1 MNKLLSRAIPIFLV
15 TVIVAIA
22 CVHELP
28 VAPKTTTTGGTTG
41 STGTSGSTGGTGTTS
56 CDTTLF
62 NYSTVINPMI
72 VANCAVC
79 HGATTAASSGANID
93 LSTYAKLL
101 PYVTNGRF
109 FGSINHS
116 AGFSAMPKGGA
127 QLSTCQ
133 LTQVSKWIAAGAKND
148 TATVVVAPPPACDT
162 TKFLFSATIAPLIQT
177 NCITCHSTGN
187 VNNGGIDFTIFA
199 NVQAYALNGRL
210 LGSIQH
216 LNGYS
221 AMPKGMAQLSACN
234 ITQFA
239 KWIAAGAKND
249 TSTVVV
255 PPVTPTPPPTVVPTS
270 NCSPDTVYFQNTI
283 GPLINS
289 TCAMPGC
296 HDATTKAS
304 GVNLSTYTNIVKYV
318 SAGNAAGS
326 TLYTITKS
334 GSMPRGTVP
343 KYTTAQ
349 LTQLQTWI
357 NQGAKNNFCTS
368 CDTTSS
374 YKTAIAPIIT
384 TNCIGC
390 HSAASAA
397 GSGGGIDLSTYAAIQ
412 VYALNGRLMG
422 SVNHAAGYSAMPKN
436 VAQLQPC
443 QIAQI
448 QKWVTAGAPNN

>member
-1 MNKLLSRAIPIFLV
+1 MNKLLSRAIPIFIV

-28 VAPKTTTTGGTTG
+28 VAPKTTTGGTTG
-41 STGTSGSTGGTGTTS
+41 TTGSTGGTGTTT
-56 CDTTLF
+56 CDTTTF

-72 VANCAVC
+72 QTYCVAC
-79 HGATTAASSGANID
+79 HGATTAASSGASID

-101 PYVTNGRF
+101 PYVTNGSF
-109 FGSINHS
+109 WAGINHT

-148 TATVVVAPPPACDT
+148 TATVIVVVPPASSCDT
-162 TKFLFSATIAPLIQT
+162 TKFLFSSTIAPLLQT
-177 NCITCHSTGN
+177 NCITCHSAGN
-187 VNNGGIDFTIFA
+187 ANNGGIDFTVFA

-216 LNGYS
+216 LTGYS

-249 TSTVVV
+249 TSTVVA
-255 PPVTPTPPPTVVPTS
+255 PPVPPTPPPTTVPTS

-289 TCAMPGC
+289 TCAMAGC

-304 GVNLSTYTNIVKYV
+304 GVNLSAYANIVKYV

-334 GSMPRGTVP
+334 GSMPRGSVP
-343 KYTTAQ
+343 KYTAAQ

-374 YKTAIAPIIT
+374 YKTAIAPLIT

-390 HSAASAA
+390 HSSASAA
-397 GSGGGIDLSTYAAIQ
+397 ASGGGIDLSTYATIQ

-436 VAQLQPC
+436 VAQLPAC